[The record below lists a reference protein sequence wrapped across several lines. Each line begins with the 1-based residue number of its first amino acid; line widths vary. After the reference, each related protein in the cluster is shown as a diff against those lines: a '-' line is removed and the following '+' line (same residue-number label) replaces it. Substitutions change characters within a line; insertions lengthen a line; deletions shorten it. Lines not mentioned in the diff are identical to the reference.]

1 MRGGEITALL
11 GANGAGK
18 TTTISMLTGLVEPD
32 AGDATIGGLSIR
44 SEMEAIRGALGVCP
58 QDNVLYDLLTARE
71 HLELFTALRS
81 GGGGGR
87 AAVDSL
93 LARASLAAKAR
104 KSWSSVAVNGWSLS
118 SSGPRH
124 PAGGARTLF
133 LDEPTSGMDPHS
145 RRAIWALLRE
155 VRRGRTVVLT
165 THFLDEAELLS

>member
-1 MRGGEITALL
+1 
-11 GANGAGK
+11 
-18 TTTISMLTGLVEPD
+18 MLMLQ

-93 LARASLAAKAR
+93 LARASLAAEAR
-104 KSWSSVAVNGWSLS
+104 KSCSSVAVNDGVFPRQVGLADKASTLASRLS
-118 SSGPRH
+118 GEITRDYPRLPSRLSG
-124 PAGGARTLF
+124 GGA
-133 LDEPTSGMDPHS
+133 EA
-145 RRAIWALLRE
+145 RALPLL
-155 VRRGRTVVLT
+155 
-165 THFLDEAELLS
+165 

>member
-1 MRGGEITALL
+1 
-11 GANGAGK
+11 
-18 TTTISMLTGLVEPD
+18 MLQ

-104 KSWSSVAVNGWSLS
+104 KSCSSVAVNGWSLS
-118 SSGPRH
+118 SSGGPRGQSEH
-124 PAGGARTLF
+124 PRLATLGRGGQRRELCLSCEQRLFTAHTL
-133 LDEPTSGMDPHS
+133 
-145 RRAIWALLRE
+145 
-155 VRRGRTVVLT
+155 
-165 THFLDEAELLS
+165 